1 MTNPASIFA
10 VNPYAYTLTYK
21 VTDCMRHLA
30 DKGFAGYELMMYKG
44 HFWPG
49 EADAALRREV
59 RRVAEETKTR
69 IVSFNMP
76 NIDLNIA
83 GASDEMRNYS
93 LDLLA
98 QFIELAGDVG
108 APSIVVGPGKANP
121 LLPMPFDQLRGH
133 FFRGLD
139 RLAPIAKKQGVK
151 ILVEN
156 MPFSFLPDA
165 PALMKALDEYGDD
178 EIGVIY
184 DVANGHFINEDPC
197 DGLRLVK
204 DRLGLVHFS
213 DTGRSAYRHDPVGYG
228 DLDFSRIPSV
238 LAEIGYSEL
247 PVLEVVSRHADMDA
261 EILSSAKQLAA
272 LGYVAKAA

>member
-10 VNPYAYTLTYK
+10 VNPYAYTFAYK

-30 DKGFAGYELMMYKG
+30 GKGFAGYELMMYKG

-59 RRVAEETKTR
+59 VRVAEETKTR

-83 GASDEMRNYS
+83 GASDEVRNYS

-108 APSIVVGPGKANP
+108 APAIVLGPGKANP
-121 LLPMPFDQLRGH
+121 LFPMPDAQLKGH
-133 FFRGLD
+133 LFRALD
-139 RLAPIAKKQGVK
+139 RLAPIAKKQGVR

-156 MPFSFLPDA
+156 MPFAFLPDA
-165 PALMKALDEYGDD
+165 KTLMATLDEYGDD
-178 EIGVIY
+178 DIGVIY
-184 DVANGHFINEDPC
+184 DVANGHFIDEDPC
-197 DGLRLVK
+197 EGLRLVK

-213 DTGRSAYRHDPVGYG
+213 DTGRKVYRHDPVGQG
-228 DLDFSRIPSV
+228 DLDFAVIPPV
-238 LAEIGYSEL
+238 LAEVGYSEL
-247 PVLEVVSRHADMDA
+247 PVLEVVSRDEDIDA
-261 EILSSAKQLAA
+261 EILKSAGILAGM
-272 LGYVAKAA
+272 GYVAKAA